1 MTEEDHEEDLDT
13 TTASTNLSLDD
24 SLTTFTNRTSSTNPT
39 TTNTY
44 MSFIRA
50 NGRKF
55 GATDSIS
62 TTNIYD
68 DLLFRSF
75 ECCGP
80 LGRYSR
86 PNRIMDLAEID
97 LAEKC
102 ESITLEAEKS
112 PPPLT
117 RPIKDS
123 NEPAFIQFTPTKS
136 LLTQLPINILEI
148 NDENNISEP
157 IVAKKPPPDNTL
169 LSLLKPIN
177 NSVIPK
183 KVKVAPRKQLNRP
196 LDEQPLIT
204 STSKK
209 RTTNIV
215 DEEKPDS
222 VERSSKRRLII
233 QNDEEHMKSTSQQT
247 PKSSARTILHYFTP
261 KSSTVLP

>member
-1 MTEEDHEEDLDT
+1 
-13 TTASTNLSLDD
+13 
-24 SLTTFTNRTSSTNPT
+24 
-39 TTNTY
+39 

-50 NGRKF
+50 NGRRF

-68 DLLFRSF
+68 DLIFRSF

-97 LAEKC
+97 LAERC

-117 RPIKDS
+117 RPKTDS
-123 NEPAFIQFTPTKS
+123 NEPPFIQFTPTKS

-148 NDENNISEP
+148 NEENISEP
-157 IVAKKPPPDNTL
+157 IVVKKPPPDNIL

-183 KVKVAPRKQLNRP
+183 KVKVAPRKQLNRL

-209 RTTNIV
+209 RTTHIV

-233 QNDEEHMKSTSQQT
+233 QNDEEHTNSTKSTSQQT

-261 KSSTVLP
+261 K

>member
-24 SLTTFTNRTSSTNPT
+24 SLTTFTNRTSSTKPN

-55 GATDSIS
+55 GVTDSIS

-97 LAEKC
+97 LAERC

-117 RPIKDS
+117 RPKTDS

-148 NDENNISEP
+148 NDEYISEP
-157 IVAKKPPPDNTL
+157 TVAKKPPPDNIL

-209 RTTNIV
+209 RTTHIV

-233 QNDEEHMKSTSQQT
+233 QNDEEHTNSTKSTSQQT

-261 KSSTVLP
+261 K